1 MYQTRISVSKSLYP
15 PEVLLKAAYAFLD
28 TAYIHFDETDTVWIV
43 ELRVKN
49 SGAPPEDLAAR
60 FENELLSQTV
70 RLHVLRRTHSIRE
83 ILLARAMTSTLV
95 DEEDPV
101 AKIQAEQQD
110 VSEEELS
117 EILTDWFERYE

>member
-1 MYQTRISVSKSLYP
+1 MYLTRIQVSKSLYP

-28 TAYIHFDETDTVWIV
+28 TAYIHFDETGSAWTV
-43 ELRVKN
+43 EMRPKD
-49 SGAPPEDLAAR
+49 SGNPMEDLTSR
-60 FENELLSQTV
+60 FENELLSQAV
-70 RLHVLRRTHSIRE
+70 RFQVLQRTRSIRE

-95 DEEDPV
+95 DEEDPI

-110 VSEEELS
+110 VSNEKLN